1 MTGVLLPIWK
11 KLPGTD
17 VRVYRLTADCG
28 TSLIGRVLTAG
39 QMDAVRM
46 KLGLGKSDVP
56 RMTLGER
63 MAELMARRSKYLLD
77 GDLVLAGRRH
87 MGTVRAEIE
96 HRNPEIVARL
106 KTLGCL
112 TEIVQYRARVFVP
125 DAATLGRVLD
135 AYPVL
140 VRHETR

>member
-17 VRVYRLTADCG
+17 VRVYRLTTDCG

-46 KLGLGKSDVP
+46 KLGLGASDIP
-56 RMTLGER
+56 KMTPGER
-63 MAELMARRSKYLLD
+63 MAELTARRSKYLLD
-77 GDLVLAGRRH
+77 GDLVLSGRRH

-96 HRNPEIVARL
+96 HRDPEIVARL
-106 KTLGCL
+106 KTLGCV

-140 VRHETR
+140 VRHETH